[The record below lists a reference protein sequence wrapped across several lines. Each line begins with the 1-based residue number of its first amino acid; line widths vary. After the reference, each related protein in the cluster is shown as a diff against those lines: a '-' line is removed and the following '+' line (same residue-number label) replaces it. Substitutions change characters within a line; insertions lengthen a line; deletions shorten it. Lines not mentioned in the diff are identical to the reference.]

1 MGKPKPPESPDY
13 AAAATAQGAAN
24 VDAARTTARLS
35 NPFMVTPYGTQTVEW
50 DGDTPHITQRLTE
63 TGQHALNQQQQ
74 AELGLATTANE
85 QTQAIR
91 SLLNTPFNFEGQ
103 VQRSLPNAGAIAQLD
118 TSDVAKAPINAGTT
132 AQQAILSRLAPQQ
145 ARNRQSVETQLI
157 NQGLR
162 PGGEAYDNAIRLL
175 GEQENDQLTQAA
187 LQGITLDMGANQQ
200 GFNQALN
207 RQQAAN
213 AAQSLGFGQ
222 NLSGAQFGNTALQ
235 QALAQA
241 LTQRDVPINEI
252 TALLSGSQVQNP
264 QFPGYQG
271 ANVAPAP
278 LFAGTQAQGA
288 FDMDQYAQQV
298 AQRNGLLGG
307 LFGLGTAGI
316 GGLFGLGR

>member
-24 VDAARTTARLS
+24 ADAARQTLAYQ
-35 NPFMVTPYGTQTVEW
+35 NPYVNTPYGSQTV
-50 DGDTPHITQRLTE
+50 DYVFNPLTQLNDQPVINQTLTP
-63 TGQHALNQQQQ
+63 TGQSTVDQQQQ
-74 AELGLATTANE
+74 AELGLASTANE
-85 QTQAIR
+85 QTQNIR
-91 SLLNTPFNFEGQ
+91 GLLNTPFSFSGSPQ
-103 VQRSLPNAGAIAQLD
+103 QSLD
-118 TSDVAKAPINAGTT
+118 TSQIAKMPVNAGTT

-187 LQGITLDMGANQQ
+187 LHGIGVDMGANQQ
-200 GFNQALN
+200 GFNQAL
-207 RQQAAN
+207 
-213 AAQSLGFGQ
+213 QSG
-222 NLSGAQFGNTALQ
+222 QFGNTALQ

-288 FDMDQYAQQV
+288 WDMDQYAQQI

-307 LFGLGTAGI
+307 LFGLGSAGI
-316 GGLFGLGR
+316 GGLFGLGRGG